1 MITISVDDQINMAEE
16 IVKLMQEIDPLGE
29 HSSYSDAE
37 SAISYI
43 REKLP
48 DVAWLDIEMPGISGL
63 ELAGRIKKVSPK
75 TNIIFV
81 TGHEKFAYQSYKLHA
96 SGFVLKPITKEDI
109 ERELDELRNPVV
121 KDNKKKLL
129 NVQCFGNF
137 EVFDSSGA
145 AIVFKRTKSKE
156 LLAYLI
162 DRKGALCSI
171 NEIYDA
177 FFEDME
183 AGNEKQKK
191 SWIRLWYSKLKE
203 DLGKAGASDVLVKAW
218 NAYGIDAS
226 KVDCDYYN
234 YLSGDSIAI
243 NSFQGEYMTQ
253 YSWAEMTLGE
263 LIMKSG
269 DTYY

>member
-16 IVKLMQEIDPLGE
+16 IVKLMQEIDPEGE

-43 REKLP
+43 KEKLP
-48 DVAWLDIEMPGISGL
+48 DVAWLDIEMPGVSGL
-63 ELAGRIKKVSPK
+63 ELAGRIKKVSPE

-109 ERELDELRNPVV
+109 ERELDELRNPIV

-137 EVFDSSGA
+137 EVFDSSGE
-145 AIVFKRTKSKE
+145 VVTFKRTNSKE
-156 LLAYLI
+156 LLAFMI
-162 DRKGALCSI
+162 DRKGALCSV
-171 NEIYDA
+171 NEICTEL
-177 FFEDME
+177 FEDE
-183 AGNEKQKK
+183 EDEKRQK
-191 SWIRLWYSKLKE
+191 SKLRAWFSSLKE
-203 DLGKAGASDVLVKAW
+203 ALKNVGAEDVIVKKW
-218 NAYGIDAS
+218 NAYGIDTS

-234 YLSGDSIAI
+234 YLAGDRLAI

-263 LIMKSG
+263 LIMKGG
-269 DTYY
+269 DIYY